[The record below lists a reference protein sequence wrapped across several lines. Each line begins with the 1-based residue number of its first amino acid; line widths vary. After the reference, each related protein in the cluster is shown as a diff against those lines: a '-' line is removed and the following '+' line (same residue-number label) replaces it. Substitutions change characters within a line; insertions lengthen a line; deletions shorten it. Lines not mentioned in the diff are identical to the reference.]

1 MYKYVI
7 KRLLLTIPVL
17 AGVVFIVFT
26 ILSLTPGDTAR
37 AVLGANADREAIEA
51 FNEEHG
57 LNQPYGVRLLR
68 YYKDIVTLNFG
79 RSYRDNKPVMEK
91 ILARFPTT
99 LKLALLS
106 ITLSGIVGVFL
117 GVISAV
123 RQYSLLDNIARV
135 SAMIFASVPSF
146 WLGMM
151 LILVFAL
158 HLRVLPSNGLDSW
171 KNYVLPL
178 VTLTVTGAAGILR
191 ITRSSMLET
200 IRQDYI
206 RTARAKGANRA
217 DVVIKH
223 ALRNAM
229 LPVITTLGVSFGASL
244 GGAVVIETVF
254 SIPGVGL
261 LIVNAIRQ
269 KDIPL
274 IMCSIVFLSTM
285 FCLVMLAVDIA
296 FAFIDPRVKAKY
308 VSKRG
313 LR

>member
-158 HLRVLPSNGLDSW
+158 HLRILPSNGLDSW